1 MPFSH
6 DHWIYGDFNLAYW
19 RDRQLLPVFSDSQL
33 TRVEVTSHSKL
44 EDLNRFRFVT
54 AESFALRSA
63 DDAEIASGLRELAN
77 SLHDVKQHN
86 ATERKVDKSFTENVS
101 SSVVMTVN
109 DLIRDAVV
117 QGASDMHFEP
127 FEDYL
132 LVRFRVDG
140 VLRETVRLET
150 TTTAATISR
159 LKIMGGL
166 DIAERRLPQD
176 GRIRFHDN
184 GKVIDVR
191 LSTLPT
197 EFGEK
202 AVLRILD
209 KSALRLDLNIL
220 GMDTASLQLFR
231 KHLNRS
237 SGIILVTGPTGSGK
251 TTTLYSALNE
261 IHTSAMNITT
271 IEDPIEY
278 NLEGINQTQIKPE
291 IGLTFAHVLR
301 SALRQDPNIIMVGE
315 IRDAETLHIALQAA
329 LTGHLVLSTLH
340 TNDSVAAISRL
351 LDLSADRGLLASA
364 LRLVIAQRLLKTLC
378 THCKEPAGAPSEAG
392 DDSTNFAP
400 VGCGRCYDTGYVGRQ
415 AVFEFLEVGEGFS
428 AALEKGATGAEL
440 RALAQLQGLVSLR
453 SRALQ
458 LVSEGITDTHQA
470 LRETA

>member
-1 MPFSH
+1 
-6 DHWIYGDFNLAYW
+6 
-19 RDRQLLPVFSDSQL
+19 
-33 TRVEVTSHSKL
+33 
-44 EDLNRFRFVT
+44 
-54 AESFALRSA
+54 
-63 DDAEIASGLRELAN
+63 
-77 SLHDVKQHN
+77 
-86 ATERKVDKSFTENVS
+86 
-101 SSVVMTVN
+101 MTVN
-109 DLIRDAVV
+109 DLIRDAVA
-117 QGASDMHFEP
+117 QGASDIHFEP
-127 FEDYL
+127 FEDCL

-140 VLRETVRLET
+140 VLREVVRLET
-150 TTTAATISR
+150 VVTAATISR

-184 GKVIDVR
+184 GKLIDVR

-209 KSALRLDLNIL
+209 KSALRLNLDIL
-220 GMDTASLQLFR
+220 GMDSSSLGTFR
-231 KHLNRS
+231 KHLNRT

-261 IHTSAMNITT
+261 IHTSALNITT

-278 NLEGINQTQIKPE
+278 NIAGVNQTQIKPE

-301 SALRQDPNIIMVGE
+301 STLRQDPNVIMVGE
-315 IRDAETLHIALQAA
+315 IRDAETLRIALQAA

-351 LDLSADRGLLASA
+351 LDLSADRGLLATA

-378 THCKEPAGAPSEAG
+378 ERCKKPVEDTAGASQFVA
-392 DDSTNFAP
+392 
-400 VGCGRCYDTGYVGRQ
+400 VGCEHCYETGYVGRR
-415 AVFEFLEVGEGFS
+415 AVFEFLEVGKDFS
-428 AALEKGATGAEL
+428 EALEKGATGAEL
-440 RALAQLQGLVSLR
+440 RSIADKQGLVGLR
-453 SRALQ
+453 SSALALADQ
-458 LVSEGITDTHQA
+458 GITDTHQA

>member
-1 MPFSH
+1 MSFQR
-6 DHWIYGDFNLAYW
+6 DHWIHQEFDLAFW
-19 RDRQLLPVFSDSQL
+19 QERELLPVFAETNL
-33 TRVEVTSHSKL
+33 ETIGITKHSRL
-44 EDLNRFRFVT
+44 EDINRFRFVT
-54 AESFALRSA
+54 TESFALKSVSA
-63 DDAEIASGLRELAN
+63 DEVTSGLNDLADLL
-77 SLHDVKQHN
+77 SGSEAHKVVEKQSPR
-86 ATERKVDKSFTENVS
+86 AQSEIVS

-109 DLIRDAVV
+109 DLIRDAVT
-117 QGASDMHFEP
+117 QGASDIHFEP

-140 VLRETVRLET
+140 VLREVLRLET
-150 TTTAATISR
+150 TVTAATISR

-197 EFGEK
+197 EYGEK

-220 GMDTASLQLFR
+220 GMNSDSLSMFR

-261 IHTSAMNITT
+261 IHTSALNITT

-301 SALRQDPNIIMVGE
+301 STLRQDPNIIMVGE
-315 IRDAETLHIALQAA
+315 IRDAETLRIALQAA

-351 LDLSADRGLLASA
+351 IDLSADRGLLATA

-378 THCKEPAGAPSEAG
+378 EHCKKPAGDATETG
-392 DDSTNFAP
+392 LFAP
-400 VGCGRCYDTGYVGRQ
+400 VGCERCYDTGYVGRQ
-415 AVFEFLEVGEGFS
+415 AVFEFLEVGKDFS
-428 AALEKGATGAEL
+428 GALEKGATGAEL
-440 RALAQLQGLVSLR
+440 RSIADEQGLIGLRSSALALARQ
-453 SRALQ
+453 
-458 LVSEGITDTHQA
+458 GITDTHQA